1 MKESGQDTVLA
12 KIAHYGAKAA
22 RSGRLKRGRTPVEPA
37 PVHHNVESPFKP
49 LAPFVPE
56 DYWAALERRMAPP
69 APGRLAGWAAAID
82 RAARLAL
89 RRIAPRTT
97 GQGGPEQEGPAHQG
111 PACRKDRETE

>member
-12 KIAHYGAKAA
+12 KLANYGAKAA

-56 DYWAALERRMAPP
+56 EYWAALERRMTPP
-69 APGRLAGWAAAID
+69 APGRLAGWAAAI
-82 RAARLAL
+82 AR
-89 RRIAPRTT
+89 
-97 GQGGPEQEGPAHQG
+97 
-111 PACRKDRETE
+111 